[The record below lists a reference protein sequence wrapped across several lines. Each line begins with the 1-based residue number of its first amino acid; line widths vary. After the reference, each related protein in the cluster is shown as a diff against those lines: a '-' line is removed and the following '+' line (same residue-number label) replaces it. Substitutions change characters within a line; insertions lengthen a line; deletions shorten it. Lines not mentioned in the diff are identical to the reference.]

1 VAQRFVE
8 KEGKQIRRCNFMLQ
22 HKENDFMLANVDR
35 LIVGENAG
43 LECKTTSLLTRTDYE
58 AGEIP
63 PYYHAQC
70 VHYMAVTGA
79 THWYIAILVLN
90 KAFYVH
96 KIERNEDEIKTLIQ
110 NERSF
115 WVDHI
120 LANFPPEADGSER
133 AGKVIQ
139 QLYKGDNHE
148 PYVLLYGLEDSVRQ
162 IRELDEK
169 VKELS
174 REEERLKQAIE
185 LEMKESTMG
194 KVEGFVVNYA
204 KYSRTSVDSKRLKS
218 EKPDIYNEYLKTIG
232 YRKFEIKPIRSGFNW
247 ITQ

>member
-1 VAQRFVE
+1 
-8 KEGKQIRRCNFMLQ
+8 M
-22 HKENDFMLANVDR
+22 
-35 LIVGENAG
+35 IVGENAV

-63 PYYHAQC
+63 PHCHAQC